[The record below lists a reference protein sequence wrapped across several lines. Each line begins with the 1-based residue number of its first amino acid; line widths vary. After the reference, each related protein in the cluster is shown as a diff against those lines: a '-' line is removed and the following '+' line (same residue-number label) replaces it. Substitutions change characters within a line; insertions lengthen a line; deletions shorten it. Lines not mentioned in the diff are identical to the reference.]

1 MATEPTD
8 SFFDIVID
16 IEISSIQGTCTI
28 KIVPSTTCPT
38 ILALPRDSITLK
50 FRRIGMSPVFI
61 SRAFT
66 PLLSTGHVP

>member
-28 KIVPSTTCPT
+28 KIVPSTTRPT
-38 ILALPRDSITLK
+38 ILALPRDSITIK
-50 FRRIGMSPVFI
+50 I
-61 SRAFT
+61 SADWYEPCFH
-66 PLLSTGHVP
+66 L